1 MKPNKNMD
9 SDIMTIV
16 WSAKAKITFLNVL
29 DYLNENWT
37 KKEIIQFN
45 QRTQITIN
53 AIRKNPNIFPASIKS
68 KEIRKAIIDKNNSF
82 YYKIDLYQQEIHL
95 LTFFD
100 CRQDPKKVKLKTT

>member
-1 MKPNKNMD
+1 MD
-9 SDIMTIV
+9 FDMEVI
-16 WSAKAKITFLNVL
+16 WSAKAKITFFLVI

-53 AIRKNPNIFPASIKS
+53 AIRKNPGMFPASIEN
-68 KEIRKAIIDKNNSF
+68 KEIRRAIVDKNNSF
-82 YYKIDLYQQEIHL
+82 YYKIDSYHQKIHL

-100 CRQDPKKVKLKTT
+100 GRQDPKKLNLH